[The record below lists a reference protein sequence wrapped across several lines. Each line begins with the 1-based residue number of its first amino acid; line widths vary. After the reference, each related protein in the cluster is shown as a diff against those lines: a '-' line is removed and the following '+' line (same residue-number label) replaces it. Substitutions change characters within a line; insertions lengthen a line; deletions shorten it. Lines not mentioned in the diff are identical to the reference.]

1 MLWHRLHFQLLTAV
15 ISYAHVYIKNDLLA
29 PRNRPAMPSGMMP
42 TDRRVSM
49 PTRFCRPAWWQPILT
64 MK

>member
-1 MLWHRLHFQLLTAV
+1 MLWHRLHFKLLTAA
-15 ISYAHVYIKNDLLA
+15 ISCTCVQQDLLA

-49 PTRFCRPAWWQPILT
+49 PTRFWRPAWWHPILT